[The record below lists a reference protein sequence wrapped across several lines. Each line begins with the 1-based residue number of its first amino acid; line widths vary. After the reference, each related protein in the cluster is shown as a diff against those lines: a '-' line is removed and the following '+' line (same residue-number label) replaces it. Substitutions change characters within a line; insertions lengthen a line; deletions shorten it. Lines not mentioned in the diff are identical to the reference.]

1 MVRVILDTNILM
13 AVGQL
18 RVDIFSELE
27 KTCDFSYTL
36 AVLDKNL
43 EELQKICLDKESS
56 GKDKLAGKLALQIV
70 EKKIA
75 EKKIELIKT
84 GKGATDDILVQRSK
98 TGDLI
103 VTVDKELK
111 QRLKHYITIRG
122 EKRLVVV

>member
-1 MVRVILDTNILM
+1 MDTNVLM

-18 RVDIFSELE
+18 KVDIFSELQ

-43 EELQKICLDKESS
+43 EELQKIFLDKGSS
-56 GKDKLAGKLALQIV
+56 GKDKSAGKLALQIV

-84 GKGATDDILVQRSK
+84 GKGATDDILVQKSK
-98 TGDLI
+98 TGDI
-103 VTVDKELK
+103 VVTVDKGLK

-122 EKRLVVV
+122 EKRLMVV